1 MYRTDRLYSPPA
13 WPVTRWLADPGR
25 NVPDDIRQA
34 LLGGLFGTISIFV
47 GGVLNSVLVALIIAI
62 RLPQA
67 PFIAWLAFE
76 LACCLA
82 RAVVLVSARR
92 AAAAGRPTHTDAYI
106 VLTVLW
112 SCSVGYGT
120 LISVASGDWVAAILA
135 CLSAAAMVGGI
146 CFRNFSAPR
155 LTALMICVSLGPCT
169 TLPWFTGEHSLWI
182 VSVQLPLY
190 LASMTVAAYRFNRM
204 LVATMQAER
213 DSDRL
218 ARCDALT
225 GLMNRFGLGFALER
239 AVAATR
245 RDGNEFALLYLDLD
259 GFKSVNDTHG
269 HAAGDRLLRD
279 VAVRLTELAPADA
292 AIARIGGDE
301 FVLLV
306 RDCDEACATALGDR
320 IVARICEPYDLGT
333 PRPVRIGGS
342 VGIALVPRHGQEM
355 TAILKAADR
364 ALYLAKSAGKSRTA
378 LAA

>member
-34 LLGGLFGTISIFV
+34 LLAGLFGTISIFV

-112 SCSVGYGT
+112 ACSVGYGT
-120 LISVASGDWVAAILA
+120 CSSVASGDWVAAILA

-225 GLMNRFGLGFALER
+225 GLLNRFGLGFALER

-259 GFKSVNDTHG
+259 GFKSVNATG
-269 HAAGDRLLRD
+269 CQPARS
-279 VAVRLTELAPADA
+279 VRMPTAPAPPRSRCSTWPLVSA
-292 AIARIGGDE
+292 AKVYTPLRRYWAGQ
-301 FVLLV
+301 
-306 RDCDEACATALGDR
+306 ATTRKSLPSG
-320 IVARICEPYDLGT
+320 
-333 PRPVRIGGS
+333 
-342 VGIALVPRHGQEM
+342 
-355 TAILKAADR
+355 AASTR
-364 ALYLAKSAGKSRTA
+364 NR
-378 LAA
+378 